1 MRKEAWALM
10 AVSWICFTGW
20 GLGVWAQQAGSGEV
34 KGQEAGKKETPA
46 LEPVVVTA
54 TRTET
59 PVSQLTKSLS
69 VVSAGEMEEAQQQF
83 LPELIDNTPG
93 VFMRRL
99 GGPGSLTSISIRGAG
114 AQHVQYQYNG
124 IPLKD
129 AADTKSAIH
138 YFIEDLYG
146 GSNLGQIEV
155 LRGSN
160 SVLYGSQAMGGVIN
174 MVPDKWIKGF
184 GAEIR
189 NEVGA
194 HNTFTENG
202 RLSYG
207 GESFYVDINP
217 MYVRTDG
224 ETNGGPFDYYYENR
238 GFTGGAGVKFAEDM
252 TLEFT
257 SLYYDSDVALSQISP
272 SLDAKGNLVK
282 NMAGKDQHREGLL
295 SQYGMVFTHQ
305 VSSLWDY
312 TVKGAYGET
321 ERHYFW
327 SAVPGNQSNYDGY
340 TTYLETQHNVYFTD
354 WLTLSLGADYDK
366 ADYHGQEPRNP
377 NASNY
382 TPVFYDH
389 DWAAWDFFGQ
399 GQFRFLDDSLLFDLG
414 GRHNNHE
421 VFDSKTVG
429 EFSAAYIVKPWGTKF
444 HGHVGTGY
452 RTPSLYE
459 VFGGYLSRGNLITI
473 GNSNLK
479 PEESVSY
486 DLGVEQ
492 RFMDEKLTLGFTWFR
507 IDFDDLIIYDTA
519 IKKYKNATEAATEGF
534 ESYLDLKPCKWFKL
548 GAAYTYADSEYK
560 DNVTGNWLQK
570 EYLPQNKISASATFI
585 PVEGLNATLRLVWQ
599 DEKIVPLYDPT
610 FRAVRWEEPSVV
622 TVDASVSYRFLKHY
636 EVWLRAENLLDK
648 EYSEGGFTMPGTWV
662 YAGLKLTF

>member
-1 MRKEAWALM
+1 MIG
-10 AVSWICFTGW
+10 WICLAGW
-20 GLGVWAQQAGSGEV
+20 GLEVRAQQVESGETKEREV
-34 KGQEAGKKETPA
+34 GKQGAAT

-69 VVSAGEMEEAQQQF
+69 IVTTEEMEDFQQQY

-93 VFMRRL
+93 VFMRRN
-99 GGPGSLTSISIRGAG
+99 GGPGQWTSISIRGAG
-114 AQHVQYQYNG
+114 GQHVQYQYNG
-124 IPLKD
+124 LPLRD
-129 AADTKSAIH
+129 AADTQSTLQ

-146 GSNLGQIEV
+146 GSNLSQVEI

-174 MVPDKWIKGF
+174 MVPKKWGKGF
-184 GAEIR
+184 GAELR
-189 NEVGA
+189 NEVGS
-194 HNTFTENG
+194 HNTFIENG

-207 GESFYVDINP
+207 GERFYVDINP
-217 MYVRTDG
+217 LYVHTDG
-224 ETNGGPFDYYYENR
+224 EKNGGVYDYFYRNK
-238 GFTGGAGVKFAEDM
+238 GFTGGAGVKFGEGMA
-252 TLEFT
+252 LEFT
-257 SLYYDSDVALSQISP
+257 SLYSDSDLALSRVSP
-272 SLDAKGNLVK
+272 SLDARGNLIK
-282 NMAGKDQHREGLL
+282 NIADKDKHREGLL
-295 SQYGMVFTHQ
+295 SQYGMAFTHR

-312 TVKGAYGET
+312 AIKGAYGET

-327 SAVPGNQSNYDGY
+327 SVVPGNQSNYDGD
-340 TTYLETQHNVYFTD
+340 TAYLETQHNVHLTD
-354 WLTLSLGADYDK
+354 WFTLTLGADYDK

-377 NASNY
+377 NAGIY

-389 DWAAWDFFGQ
+389 DWSVWDLLAQ
-399 GQFRFLDDSLLFDLG
+399 GQFKFLDDSLLFNLG
-414 GRHNNHE
+414 GRNNNHE

-429 EFSAAYIVKPWGTKF
+429 EFSAAYIIKPWGAKF
-444 HGHVGTGY
+444 HGHMGTGY

-459 VFGGYLSRGNLITI
+459 VYGGYLSRGNLITI
-473 GNSNLK
+473 GNPNLK
-479 PEESVSY
+479 PEESVSF

-492 RFMDEKLTLGFTWFR
+492 RFMNDKLTLGLTWFR
-507 IDFDDLIIYDTA
+507 IDFDDLIIYDTT
-519 IKKYKNATEAATEGF
+519 INKYKNATEATTEGF
-534 ESYLDLKPCKWFKL
+534 EASLDLKPCKWFKI

-585 PVEGLNATLRLVWQ
+585 PLDGLNATLRLVWQ
-599 DEKIVPLYDPT
+599 DEKIVPLYDPN
-610 FRAVRWEEPSVV
+610 FRTVRWEEPSVV
-622 TVDASVSYRFLKHY
+622 TVDASVSYRFWKHY

-648 EYSEGGFTMPGTWV
+648 DYSEGGYTMPGTWV